1 MAQTV
6 VVNGLNSPYYLTNGY
21 GPAKAISISMSPY
34 APVVATSSSTTITV
48 NIAAN
53 WSLVGGGTLT
63 AAPDGLSAVYTAPAG
78 ATTATVTVVDRT
90 DPGNTQSGPINVTG
104 FGSLTQGDFVPPGP
118 AGRSIIGN

>member
-6 VVNGLNSPYYLTNGY
+6 VVGGLKSPFYITNGY
-21 GPAKAISISMSPY
+21 GPAKAVSISMSPY
-34 APVVATSSSTTITV
+34 APVVATSSSTTINV

-78 ATTATVTVVDRT
+78 ATTVTVTVTDRT
-90 DPGNTQSGPINVTG
+90 DPGNTQSGPITVTG
-104 FGSLTQGDFVPPGP
+104 FGALSQGDFVPHGP
-118 AGRSIIGN
+118 VGRSIVGQ